1 MKDLKRGEL
10 KLFKKNILNTKNRM
24 LFTGIS
30 KFMEPEWTMKKGVR
44 MNALAWD
51 DYTAAITRID
61 FYYYK
66 SPSTSKYITSVDDVL
81 FNFI

>member
-1 MKDLKRGEL
+1 
-10 KLFKKNILNTKNRM
+10 
-24 LFTGIS
+24 
-30 KFMEPEWTMKKGVR
+30 

-81 FNFI
+81 FNVLIIRRYEKATLAID

>member
-1 MKDLKRGEL
+1 MVGR
-10 KLFKKNILNTKNRM
+10 
-24 LFTGIS
+24 
-30 KFMEPEWTMKKGVR
+30 TMKKGVR